1 MNSLVS
7 RFASSSTAHELNERN
22 CSEDGDVSDAM
33 WGSAGG
39 FGNLGEAGM
48 LSFNIPAVPDVR
60 IWFMVVLDISA
71 ESYDHIAYFL
81 PEITYR

>member
-1 MNSLVS
+1 M
-7 RFASSSTAHELNERN
+7 
-22 CSEDGDVSDAM
+22 
-33 WGSAGG
+33 
-39 FGNLGEAGM
+39 GEAGM

-60 IWFMVVLDISA
+60 IWFMVVLNISA